1 MNDPFEQLQGVSI
14 VKLVASEREELITE
28 KIWLQAEVD
37 NSFIYYDIVCY
48 KIAKMW
54 MQVQE
59 NAKELKECS
68 KDHLQIVKK
77 AEE

>member
-1 MNDPFEQLQGVSI
+1 MPCAQKRFGFRLRWVS
-14 VKLVASEREELITE
+14 LASY
-28 KIWLQAEVD
+28 
-37 NSFIYYDIVCY
+37 NIVCY

-68 KDHLQIVKK
+68 KDHLQIVRK

>member
-1 MNDPFEQLQGVSI
+1 MPCAQKRFGFRLRWVI
-14 VKLVASEREELITE
+14 LASY
-28 KIWLQAEVD
+28 
-37 NSFIYYDIVCY
+37 NIVCY

-68 KDHLQIVKK
+68 KDHLQIVRK